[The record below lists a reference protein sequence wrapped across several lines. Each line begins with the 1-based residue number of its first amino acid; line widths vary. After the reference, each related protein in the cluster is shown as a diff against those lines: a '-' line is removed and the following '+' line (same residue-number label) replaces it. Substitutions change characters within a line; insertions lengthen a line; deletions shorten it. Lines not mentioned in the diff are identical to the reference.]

1 MRKTYDEELKN
12 LNESIVEM
20 GILCEKIMTKAI
32 TSIDD
37 YSEILKT
44 EVYGLEEEIDRSEHD
59 IENLIMRIILRNQP
73 VASDLRKISAA
84 LKIITDMERIGDMA
98 RDIVD
103 ISKFL
108 PEDLS
113 NEVVVELN
121 NMSDFAKK
129 MVETSIDAYVLN
141 EITIA
146 EKVILDDDV
155 VDKYFI
161 DIRDML
167 VEIIR
172 TKQHRAA
179 AAIDVIM
186 IAKYIERIADH
197 ATNIAT
203 WVTFVVTGV
212 HSTKRGIKE

>member
-12 LNESIVEM
+12 LNESIIEM

-32 TSIDD
+32 TSIDN

-44 EVYGLEEEIDRSEHD
+44 EVYGLEEEIDRSEHE
-59 IENLIMRIILRNQP
+59 IENLILRIILRNQP
-73 VASDLRKISAA
+73 VASDLRKISAG

-108 PEDLS
+108 PKDIDRDVLK
-113 NEVVVELN
+113 ELN
-121 NMSDFAKK
+121 NMSGFAKK
-129 MVETSIDAYVLN
+129 MVETSIDAYVIS
-141 EITIA
+141 EIKIA

-155 VDKYFI
+155 VDNYFVE
-161 DIRDML
+161 IRDML

-212 HSTKRGIKE
+212 HSPKKI

>member
-12 LNESIVEM
+12 LNESIIEM

-32 TSIDD
+32 TSIDN

-44 EVYGLEEEIDRSEHD
+44 EVYGLEEEIDRSEHE
-59 IENLIMRIILRNQP
+59 IENLILRIILRNQP
-73 VASDLRKISAA
+73 VASDLRKISAG

-108 PEDLS
+108 PKDIDRDVLK
-113 NEVVVELN
+113 ELN

-129 MVETSIDAYVLN
+129 MVETSIDAYVIS
-141 EITIA
+141 EIKIA

-155 VDKYFI
+155 VDNYFVE
-161 DIRDML
+161 IRDML

-212 HSTKRGIKE
+212 HSPKKF

>member
-12 LNESIVEM
+12 LNESIIEM

-32 TSIDD
+32 TSIDN

-44 EVYGLEEEIDRSEHD
+44 EVYGLEEEIDRSEHE
-59 IENLIMRIILRNQP
+59 IENLILRIILRNQP
-73 VASDLRKISAA
+73 VASDLRKISAG

-108 PEDLS
+108 PKDIDRDVLK
-113 NEVVVELN
+113 ELN

-129 MVETSIDAYVLN
+129 MVETSIDAYVIS
-141 EITIA
+141 EIKIA

-155 VDKYFI
+155 VDNYFVE
-161 DIRDML
+161 IRDML

-212 HSTKRGIKE
+212 HSPKKI

>member
-12 LNESIVEM
+12 LNESIIEM

-32 TSIDD
+32 TSIDN

-44 EVYGLEEEIDRSEHD
+44 EVYGLEEEIDRSEHE
-59 IENLIMRIILRNQP
+59 IENLILRIILRNQP
-73 VASDLRKISAA
+73 VASDLRKISAG

-108 PEDLS
+108 PKDIDRDVLK
-113 NEVVVELN
+113 ELN
-121 NMSDFAKK
+121 TMSDFAKK
-129 MVETSIDAYVLN
+129 MVETSIDAYVIS
-141 EITIA
+141 EIKIA

-155 VDKYFI
+155 VDNYFVE
-161 DIRDML
+161 IRDML

-212 HSTKRGIKE
+212 HSPKKI

>member
-12 LNESIVEM
+12 LNGSIIEM

-32 TSIDD
+32 FSIDN

-44 EVYGLEEEIDRSEHD
+44 EVYGLEEEIDRAEHE
-59 IENLIMRIILRNQP
+59 IENLILRIILRNQP
-73 VASDLRKISAA
+73 VASDLRKISAG

-108 PEDLS
+108 PKDIDGTILK
-113 NEVVVELN
+113 ELR
-121 NMSDFAKK
+121 NMSEFAKK
-129 MVETSIDAYVLN
+129 MVETSIDAYVLS
-141 EITIA
+141 EIKIA
-146 EKVILDDDV
+146 KKVILDDDV
-155 VDKYFI
+155 VDNYFVE
-161 DIRDML
+161 IRDML

-179 AAIDVIM
+179 AAIDVVM
-186 IAKYIERIADH
+186 VAKYIERIADH

-203 WVTFVVTGV
+203 WVTFVVTGF
-212 HSTKRGIKE
+212 HSPKRV

>member
-12 LNESIVEM
+12 LNESIIEM

-32 TSIDD
+32 FSIDN

-44 EVYGLEEEIDRSEHD
+44 EVYGLEEEIDRAEHE
-59 IENLIMRIILRNQP
+59 IENLILRIILRNQP
-73 VASDLRKISAA
+73 VASDLRKISAG

-108 PEDLS
+108 PKDIDGTILK
-113 NEVVVELN
+113 ELRK
-121 NMSDFAKK
+121 MSEFAKK
-129 MVETSIDAYVLN
+129 MVETSIDAYVLS
-141 EITIA
+141 EIKIA

-155 VDKYFI
+155 VDNYFVE
-161 DIRDML
+161 IRDML

-186 IAKYIERIADH
+186 VAKYIERIADH

-203 WVTFVVTGV
+203 WVTFVVTGF
-212 HSTKRGIKE
+212 HSPKRV

>member
-12 LNESIVEM
+12 LNESIIEM

-32 TSIDD
+32 TSIDN

-44 EVYGLEEEIDRSEHD
+44 EVYGLEEEIDRSEHE
-59 IENLIMRIILRNQP
+59 IENLILRIILRNQP
-73 VASDLRKISAA
+73 VASDLRKISAG

-108 PEDLS
+108 PKDIDRAVLK
-113 NEVVVELN
+113 ELN

-129 MVETSIDAYVLN
+129 MVETSIDAYVIS
-141 EITIA
+141 EIKIA

-155 VDKYFI
+155 VDNYFVE
-161 DIRDML
+161 IRDML

-212 HSTKRGIKE
+212 HSPKKI

>member
-12 LNESIVEM
+12 LNESIIEM

-32 TSIDD
+32 FSIDN

-44 EVYGLEEEIDRSEHD
+44 EVYGLEEEIDRAEHE
-59 IENLIMRIILRNQP
+59 IENLILRIILRNQP
-73 VASDLRKISAA
+73 VASDLRKISAG

-108 PEDLS
+108 PKDIDGTILK
-113 NEVVVELN
+113 ELRK
-121 NMSDFAKK
+121 MSEFAKK
-129 MVETSIDAYVLN
+129 MVETSIDAYVLS
-141 EITIA
+141 EIKIA

-155 VDKYFI
+155 IDNYFVE
-161 DIRDML
+161 IRDML

-186 IAKYIERIADH
+186 VAKYIERIADH

-203 WVTFVVTGV
+203 WVTFVVTGF
-212 HSTKRGIKE
+212 HSSKRV

>member
-12 LNESIVEM
+12 LNESIIEM

-32 TSIDD
+32 TSIDN

-44 EVYGLEEEIDRSEHD
+44 EVYGLEEEIDRSEHE
-59 IENLIMRIILRNQP
+59 IENLILRIILRNQP
-73 VASDLRKISAA
+73 VASDLRKISAG

-103 ISKFL
+103 ISNFL
-108 PEDLS
+108 PKDIDRDVLK
-113 NEVVVELN
+113 ELN
-121 NMSDFAKK
+121 NMSDYAKK
-129 MVETSIDAYVLN
+129 MVETSIDAYVLS
-141 EITIA
+141 EIKIA

-155 VDKYFI
+155 VDNYFVE
-161 DIRDML
+161 IRDML

-212 HSTKRGIKE
+212 HSPKKI

>member
-12 LNESIVEM
+12 LNESIIEM

-32 TSIDD
+32 TSIDN
-37 YSEILKT
+37 YSELLKT
-44 EVYGLEEEIDRSEHD
+44 EVYGLEEEIDRSEHE
-59 IENLIMRIILRNQP
+59 IENLILRIILRNQP
-73 VASDLRKISAA
+73 VASDLRKISAG

-108 PEDLS
+108 PKDIDGTILK
-113 NEVVVELN
+113 ELR
-121 NMSDFAKK
+121 NMSEFAKK
-129 MVETSIDAYVLN
+129 MVETSIDAYVLS
-141 EITIA
+141 EIKIA

-155 VDKYFI
+155 VDNYFVE
-161 DIRDML
+161 IRDML

-186 IAKYIERIADH
+186 VAKYIERIADH

-203 WVTFVVTGV
+203 WVTFVVTGF
-212 HSTKRGIKE
+212 HSPKRV

>member
-1 MRKTYDEELKN
+1 MRKTYDYELKN
-12 LNESIVEM
+12 LNESIIEM

-37 YSEILKT
+37 YSELLKT
-44 EVYGLEEEIDRSEHD
+44 EVYGLEEEIDRSEHE
-59 IENLIMRIILRNQP
+59 IENLILRIILRNQP
-73 VASDLRKISAA
+73 VASDLRKISAG

-108 PEDLS
+108 PKDIDGTVLK
-113 NEVVVELN
+113 ELN
-121 NMSDFAKK
+121 DMSDFAKK
-129 MVETSIDAYVLN
+129 MVETSIDAYVIN
-141 EITIA
+141 EIKIA

-155 VDKYFI
+155 VDNYFVE
-161 DIRDML
+161 IRDML

-179 AAIDVIM
+179 AAIDVVM
-186 IAKYIERIADH
+186 VAKYIERIADH
-197 ATNIAT
+197 ATNIAI

-212 HSTKRGIKE
+212 HSPKRV

>member
-12 LNESIVEM
+12 LNESIIEM

-32 TSIDD
+32 TSIDN

-44 EVYGLEEEIDRSEHD
+44 EVYGLEEEIDRSEHE
-59 IENLIMRIILRNQP
+59 IENLILRIILRNQP
-73 VASDLRKISAA
+73 VASDLRKISAG

-108 PEDLS
+108 PKDIDRDVLK
-113 NEVVVELN
+113 ELN
-121 NMSDFAKK
+121 KMSDFAKK
-129 MVETSIDAYVLN
+129 MVETSIDAYVIS
-141 EITIA
+141 EIKIA

-155 VDKYFI
+155 VDNYFVE
-161 DIRDML
+161 IRDML

-212 HSTKRGIKE
+212 HSPKKI

>member
-12 LNESIVEM
+12 LNKSIIEM

-32 TSIDD
+32 TSIDN

-44 EVYGLEEEIDRSEHD
+44 EVYGLEEEIDRSEHE
-59 IENLIMRIILRNQP
+59 IENLILRIILRNQP
-73 VASDLRKISAA
+73 VASDLRKISAG

-108 PEDLS
+108 PKDIDRDVLK
-113 NEVVVELN
+113 ELN

-129 MVETSIDAYVLN
+129 MVETSIDAYVIS
-141 EITIA
+141 EIKIA

-155 VDKYFI
+155 VDNYFVE
-161 DIRDML
+161 IRDML

-186 IAKYIERIADH
+186 VAKYIERIADH

-212 HSTKRGIKE
+212 HSPKKI

>member
-12 LNESIVEM
+12 LNEFIIEM

-32 TSIDD
+32 TSIDN

-44 EVYGLEEEIDRSEHD
+44 EVYGLEEEIDRSEHE
-59 IENLIMRIILRNQP
+59 IENLILRIILRNQP
-73 VASDLRKISAA
+73 VASDLRRISAG

-108 PEDLS
+108 PKDIDGTVLKEI
-113 NEVVVELN
+113 N

-129 MVETSIDAYVLN
+129 MVETSIDAYILS
-141 EITIA
+141 EIKIA

-155 VDKYFI
+155 VDNYFVE
-161 DIRDML
+161 IRDML

-172 TKQHRAA
+172 TKQYRAA

-186 IAKYIERIADH
+186 VAKYIERIADH

-212 HSTKRGIKE
+212 HSPKRV

>member
-12 LNESIVEM
+12 LNESIIEM

-32 TSIDD
+32 TSIDN

-44 EVYGLEEEIDRSEHD
+44 EVYGLEEEIDRSEHE
-59 IENLIMRIILRNQP
+59 IENLILRIILRNQP
-73 VASDLRKISAA
+73 VASDLRKISAG

-108 PEDLS
+108 PKDIDRDVLK
-113 NEVVVELN
+113 ELN

-129 MVETSIDAYVLN
+129 MVETSIDAYVIS
-141 EITIA
+141 EIKIA

-155 VDKYFI
+155 VDNYFVE
-161 DIRDML
+161 IRDML

-186 IAKYIERIADH
+186 VAKYIERIADH

-212 HSTKRGIKE
+212 HSPKKI

>member
-1 MRKTYDEELKN
+1 MRKTYDEELKS
-12 LNESIVEM
+12 LNESIIEM

-32 TSIDD
+32 TSIDN

-44 EVYGLEEEIDRSEHD
+44 EVYGLEEEIDRSEHE
-59 IENLIMRIILRNQP
+59 IENLILRIILRNQP
-73 VASDLRKISAA
+73 VASDLRKISAG

-108 PEDLS
+108 PKDIDRTVLK
-113 NEVVVELN
+113 ELT
-121 NMSDFAKK
+121 NMSDYAKK
-129 MVETSIDAYVLN
+129 MVETSIDAYVLS
-141 EITIA
+141 EIKIA

-155 VDKYFI
+155 VDNYFVE
-161 DIRDML
+161 IRDML

-212 HSTKRGIKE
+212 HSPKKI

>member
-12 LNESIVEM
+12 LNESIIEM

-32 TSIDD
+32 TSIDN

-44 EVYGLEEEIDRSEHD
+44 EVYGLEEEIDRSEHE
-59 IENLIMRIILRNQP
+59 IENLILRIILRNQP
-73 VASDLRKISAA
+73 VASDLRKISAG

-108 PEDLS
+108 PKDIDRDVLK
-113 NEVVVELN
+113 ELT
-121 NMSDFAKK
+121 NMSDYAKK
-129 MVETSIDAYVLN
+129 MVETSIDAYVLS
-141 EITIA
+141 EIKIA

-155 VDKYFI
+155 VDNYFVE
-161 DIRDML
+161 IRDML

-212 HSTKRGIKE
+212 HSPKKI

>member
-12 LNESIVEM
+12 LNGSIIEM

-32 TSIDD
+32 FSIDN

-44 EVYGLEEEIDRSEHD
+44 EVYGLEEEIDRAEHE
-59 IENLIMRIILRNQP
+59 IENLILRIILRNQP
-73 VASDLRKISAA
+73 VASDLRKISAG

-108 PEDLS
+108 PEDIDGTILK
-113 NEVVVELN
+113 ELR
-121 NMSDFAKK
+121 NMSEFAKK
-129 MVETSIDAYVLN
+129 MVETSIDAYVLS
-141 EITIA
+141 EIKIA

-155 VDKYFI
+155 VDNYFVE
-161 DIRDML
+161 IRDML

-179 AAIDVIM
+179 AAIDVVM
-186 IAKYIERIADH
+186 VAKYIERIADH

-203 WVTFVVTGV
+203 WVTFVVTGF
-212 HSTKRGIKE
+212 HSPKRV

>member
-12 LNESIVEM
+12 LNESIIEM

-32 TSIDD
+32 TSIDN

-44 EVYGLEEEIDRSEHD
+44 EVYGLEEEIDRSEHE
-59 IENLIMRIILRNQP
+59 IENLILRIILRNQP
-73 VASDLRKISAA
+73 VASDLRKISAG

-108 PEDLS
+108 PKDIDGDVLK
-113 NEVVVELN
+113 ELN

-129 MVETSIDAYVLN
+129 MVETSIDAYVIS
-141 EITIA
+141 EIKIA

-155 VDKYFI
+155 VDNYFVE
-161 DIRDML
+161 IRDML

-212 HSTKRGIKE
+212 HSPKKI

>member
-12 LNESIVEM
+12 LNESIIEM

-32 TSIDD
+32 TSIDN

-44 EVYGLEEEIDRSEHD
+44 EVYGLEEEIDRSEHE
-59 IENLIMRIILRNQP
+59 IENLILRIILRNQP
-73 VASDLRKISAA
+73 VASDLRKISAG

-108 PEDLS
+108 PKDIDRTVLK
-113 NEVVVELN
+113 ELN

-129 MVETSIDAYVLN
+129 MVETSIDAYVLS
-141 EITIA
+141 EIKIA

-155 VDKYFI
+155 VDNYFVE
-161 DIRDML
+161 IRDML

-212 HSTKRGIKE
+212 HSPKKI

>member
-12 LNESIVEM
+12 LNASIIEM

-32 TSIDD
+32 TSIDN
-37 YSEILKT
+37 YSELLKT
-44 EVYGLEEEIDRSEHD
+44 EVYGLEEEIDRSEHE
-59 IENLIMRIILRNQP
+59 IENLILRIILRNQP
-73 VASDLRKISAA
+73 VASDLRKISAG

-108 PEDLS
+108 PKDVDRDVLK
-113 NEVVVELN
+113 ELN

-129 MVETSIDAYVLN
+129 MVETSIDAYVIS
-141 EITIA
+141 EIKIA

-155 VDKYFI
+155 VDNYFVE
-161 DIRDML
+161 IRDML

-186 IAKYIERIADH
+186 VAKYIERIADH

-212 HSTKRGIKE
+212 HSPKKI

>member
-12 LNESIVEM
+12 LNESIIEM

-32 TSIDD
+32 FSIDN

-44 EVYGLEEEIDRSEHD
+44 EVYGLEEEIDRAEHE
-59 IENLIMRIILRNQP
+59 IENLILRIILRNQP
-73 VASDLRKISAA
+73 VASDLRKISAG

-108 PEDLS
+108 PKDIDGTILK
-113 NEVVVELN
+113 ELR
-121 NMSDFAKK
+121 NMSEFAKK
-129 MVETSIDAYVLN
+129 MVETSIDAYVLS
-141 EITIA
+141 EIKIA
-146 EKVILDDDV
+146 KKVILDDDV
-155 VDKYFI
+155 VDNYFVE
-161 DIRDML
+161 IRDML

-179 AAIDVIM
+179 AAIDVVM
-186 IAKYIERIADH
+186 VAKYIERIADH

-203 WVTFVVTGV
+203 WVTFVVTGF
-212 HSTKRGIKE
+212 HSPKRV

>member
-12 LNESIVEM
+12 LNESIIEM

-32 TSIDD
+32 TSIDN

-44 EVYGLEEEIDRSEHD
+44 EVYGLEEEIDRSEHE
-59 IENLIMRIILRNQP
+59 IENLILRIILRNQP
-73 VASDLRKISAA
+73 VASDLRKISAG

-108 PEDLS
+108 PKDIDRDVLK
-113 NEVVVELN
+113 ELN
-121 NMSDFAKK
+121 TMSDYAKK
-129 MVETSIDAYVLN
+129 MVETSIDAYVLS
-141 EITIA
+141 EIKIA

-155 VDKYFI
+155 VDNYFVE
-161 DIRDML
+161 IRDML

-212 HSTKRGIKE
+212 HSPKKI

>member
-12 LNESIVEM
+12 LNESIIEM

-32 TSIDD
+32 FSIDN
-37 YSEILKT
+37 YSELLKT
-44 EVYGLEEEIDRSEHD
+44 EVYGLEEEIDRAEHE
-59 IENLIMRIILRNQP
+59 IENLILRIILRNQP
-73 VASDLRKISAA
+73 VASDLRKISAG

-108 PEDLS
+108 PKDIDGTIIK
-113 NEVVVELN
+113 ELRK
-121 NMSDFAKK
+121 MSEFAKK
-129 MVETSIDAYVLN
+129 MVETSIDAYVLS
-141 EITIA
+141 EIKIA

-155 VDKYFI
+155 VDNYFVE
-161 DIRDML
+161 IRDML

-186 IAKYIERIADH
+186 VAKYIERIADH

-203 WVTFVVTGV
+203 WVTFVVTGF
-212 HSTKRGIKE
+212 HSPKRV

>member
-12 LNESIVEM
+12 LNESIIEM
-20 GILCEKIMTKAI
+20 GILCEKIMTKSI
-32 TSIDD
+32 FSIDN

-44 EVYGLEEEIDRSEHD
+44 EVYGLEEEIDRAEHE
-59 IENLIMRIILRNQP
+59 IENLILRIILRNQP
-73 VASDLRKISAA
+73 VASDLRKISAG

-108 PEDLS
+108 PKDIDGPILK
-113 NEVVVELN
+113 ELRI
-121 NMSDFAKK
+121 MSEFAKK
-129 MVETSIDAYVLN
+129 MVETSIDAYVLS
-141 EITIA
+141 EIKIA
-146 EKVILDDDV
+146 KKVILDDDV
-155 VDKYFI
+155 VDNYFVE
-161 DIRDML
+161 IRDML

-179 AAIDVIM
+179 AAIDVVM
-186 IAKYIERIADH
+186 VAKYIERIADH

-203 WVTFVVTGV
+203 WVTFVVTGF
-212 HSTKRGIKE
+212 HSPKRV

>member
-12 LNESIVEM
+12 LNESIIEM

-32 TSIDD
+32 TSIDN

-44 EVYGLEEEIDRSEHD
+44 EVYGLEEEIDRSEHE
-59 IENLIMRIILRNQP
+59 IENLILRIILRNQP
-73 VASDLRKISAA
+73 VASDLRKISAG

-108 PEDLS
+108 PKDIDRTVLK
-113 NEVVVELN
+113 ELT
-121 NMSDFAKK
+121 NMSDYAKK
-129 MVETSIDAYVLN
+129 MVETSIDAYVLS
-141 EITIA
+141 EIKIA

-155 VDKYFI
+155 VDNYFVE
-161 DIRDML
+161 IRDML

-212 HSTKRGIKE
+212 HSPKKI

>member
-12 LNESIVEM
+12 LNESIIEM

-32 TSIDD
+32 TSIDN
-37 YSEILKT
+37 YSELLKT
-44 EVYGLEEEIDRSEHD
+44 EVYGLEEEIDRSEHE
-59 IENLIMRIILRNQP
+59 IENLILRIILRNQP
-73 VASDLRKISAA
+73 VASDLRKISAG

-108 PEDLS
+108 PKDIDRDVLK
-113 NEVVVELN
+113 ELN

-129 MVETSIDAYVLN
+129 MVETSIDAYVIS
-141 EITIA
+141 EIKIA

-155 VDKYFI
+155 VDNYFVE
-161 DIRDML
+161 IRDML

-186 IAKYIERIADH
+186 VAKYIERIADH

-212 HSTKRGIKE
+212 HSPKKI

>member
-12 LNESIVEM
+12 LNESIIEM

-32 TSIDD
+32 TSIDN

-44 EVYGLEEEIDRSEHD
+44 EVYGLEEEIDRSEHE
-59 IENLIMRIILRNQP
+59 IENLILRIILRNQP
-73 VASDLRKISAA
+73 VASDLRKISAG

-108 PEDLS
+108 PKDIDRDVLK
-113 NEVVVELN
+113 ELN
-121 NMSDFAKK
+121 NMSDYAKK
-129 MVETSIDAYVLN
+129 MVETSIDAYVLS
-141 EITIA
+141 EIKIA

-155 VDKYFI
+155 VDNYFVE
-161 DIRDML
+161 IRDML

-212 HSTKRGIKE
+212 HSPKKI

>member
-12 LNESIVEM
+12 LNESIIEM

-32 TSIDD
+32 ISIDN

-44 EVYGLEEEIDRSEHD
+44 EVYGLEEEIDRAEHE
-59 IENLIMRIILRNQP
+59 IENLILRIILRNQP
-73 VASDLRKISAA
+73 VASDLRKISAG

-108 PEDLS
+108 PKDIDGTILK
-113 NEVVVELN
+113 ELR
-121 NMSDFAKK
+121 NMSEFAKK
-129 MVETSIDAYVLN
+129 MVETSIDAYVLS
-141 EITIA
+141 EIKIA
-146 EKVILDDDV
+146 KKVILDDDV
-155 VDKYFI
+155 VDNYFVE
-161 DIRDML
+161 IRDML

-179 AAIDVIM
+179 AAIDVVM
-186 IAKYIERIADH
+186 VAKYIERIADH

-203 WVTFVVTGV
+203 WVTFVVTGF
-212 HSTKRGIKE
+212 HSPKRV